1 MQEILAEWADD
12 EGNEYLLLSDPPD
25 DGYDPRNAAPRPRP
39 GNPGSDVHGRVVR
52 RTPRPQQGN
61 QGAPPPRQPTSQ
73 APVPRPASHPPRAQ
87 VHIMQAPNAI
97 SIPTGKVL
105 RFVEVLG
112 ETVAELIPLP
122 DVPPEPTGSLDVDLR
137 NQNEHR
143 QALHAHRVLTSR
155 VRTAGRVVGKVIRLL
170 TQE

>member
-1 MQEILAEWADD
+1 
-12 EGNEYLLLSDPPD
+12 
-25 DGYDPRNAAPRPRP
+25 
-39 GNPGSDVHGRVVR
+39 
-52 RTPRPQQGN
+52 
-61 QGAPPPRQPTSQ
+61 
-73 APVPRPASHPPRAQ
+73 
-87 VHIMQAPNAI
+87 MQAPNAI